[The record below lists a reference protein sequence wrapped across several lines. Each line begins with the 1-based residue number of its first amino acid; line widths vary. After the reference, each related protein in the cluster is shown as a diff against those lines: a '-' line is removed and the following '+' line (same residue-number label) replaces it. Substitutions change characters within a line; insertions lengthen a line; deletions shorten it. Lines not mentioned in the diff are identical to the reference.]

1 MSEITIY
8 HGSPTIIQH
17 PDPAKSK
24 PYNDYGPG
32 FYCTRHLELAKEW
45 ACTEGIDGY
54 ANTYTLT
61 LDGLSVLNLLSEDYH
76 ILHWLA
82 LLVNYRRIRLSTPMM
97 KNGARW
103 LKDHFLTDL
112 DSYDIVIGY
121 RADDSYFSLA
131 RAFVN
136 NEISLKQLSYAMK
149 LGELGEQIVLISQK
163 AFDRISFKDY
173 LVADNTVYYVRRKH
187 RDETARAAF
196 RAELDKEDLDGIFI
210 RDLMR
215 MEVTDDALRL

>member
-1 MSEITIY
+1 MSEITIF
-8 HGSPTIIQH
+8 HGSPKIIQH

-121 RADDSYFSLA
+121 RADDSYFSFA